1 MTEATVKKLKRFS
14 LQQSVSV
21 ELVQLEKSLDAMP
34 QEVRGD
40 EGQRVDSALE
50 GFRQFIFF
58 ENTTY
63 TKESIE
69 QSRDRL
75 IQNSS

>member
-21 ELVQLEKSLDAMP
+21 ELVQLEKSLDAMS

-40 EGQRVDSALE
+40 EWERVGSALE
-50 GFRQFIFF
+50 GFRQFFF
-58 ENTTY
+58 F
-63 TKESIE
+63 
-69 QSRDRL
+69 
-75 IQNSS
+75 

>member
-50 GFRQFIFF
+50 GFRQFFF
-58 ENTTY
+58 F
-63 TKESIE
+63 
-69 QSRDRL
+69 
-75 IQNSS
+75 